1 MRIRRTG
8 ITTLLLSGGLAGC
21 LGTAPAERGSPARF
35 GNAVVISGDQLA
47 GGGANLLRLVRHRVA
62 SMQVRET
69 SGCPEV
75 TLRGA
80 KSIHGLAAP
89 TVYVDGQRA
98 ANTCIL
104 EMLHTG
110 DVQRVEVYPMGV
122 TNRPGYLANGA
133 GLILVFMRR
142 GSG

>member
-1 MRIRRTG
+1 MHIRPAG
-8 ITTLLLSGGLAGC
+8 ITTLLLSTGLAGC
-21 LGTAPAERGSPARF
+21 LGSAPVNRAPAERL
-35 GNAVVISGDQLA
+35 GNAVVISFEQLQ

-69 SGCPEV
+69 TGCPEV
-75 TLRGA
+75 TMRGA

-110 DVQRVEVYPMGV
+110 DVDRVEVYPMGV

-142 GSG
+142 GDG